1 MENNLENKINLIQR
15 IKENVIKFRK
25 TLITFLIILI
35 ILLISF
41 SYLNY
46 QQKKQNIKISEQF
59 IKAGI
64 YLSSKKNEESK
75 KIYKEIIMKKNKFYS
90 PLALNNIIEHELEK
104 NETEVLNLFNVI
116 EKIKLG
122 KKQKN
127 LIKLKKGLYLIN
139 ISKDMEGKQLLQ
151 EIIDEDSIWKDTAIQ
166 ILK

>member
-64 YLSSKKNEESK
+64 YLS
-75 KIYKEIIMKKNKFYS
+75 
-90 PLALNNIIEHELEK
+90 
-104 NETEVLNLFNVI
+104 
-116 EKIKLG
+116 
-122 KKQKN
+122 
-127 LIKLKKGLYLIN
+127 
-139 ISKDMEGKQLLQ
+139 
-151 EIIDEDSIWKDTAIQ
+151 
-166 ILK
+166 